1 MDLPDDLTGFIG
13 RFNIQSWLIHE
24 LNFSFAS
31 NQRICID
38 EMEIGNRNLTI

>member
-13 RFNIQSWLIHE
+13 RFNIQSWLIQE

-31 NQRICID
+31 QRICID
-38 EMEIGNRNLTI
+38 EMETGNRNLTI

>member
-24 LNFSFAS
+24 LNFHLRRNESAS
-31 NQRICID
+31 
-38 EMEIGNRNLTI
+38 MKWK